1 MAKADEFIE
10 TMSSGY
16 FTELKSDGGVSLSGG
31 QKQRIV
37 LARAILKDP
46 KVLILDEAT
55 SNLDPYAEEMI
66 IQALKTICINRTC
79 IIVTHKIESFRDLIT
94 RE

>member
-31 QKQRIV
+31 
-37 LARAILKDP
+37 
-46 KVLILDEAT
+46 
-55 SNLDPYAEEMI
+55 
-66 IQALKTICINRTC
+66 
-79 IIVTHKIESFRDLIT
+79 
-94 RE
+94 